1 MKRHAR
7 DEGFSL
13 LETMIAATIAGIA
26 FVGTMTAVAVAS
38 RFIPQTGLVD
48 TAQERVQSRL
58 EGKQSVRWRSL
69 LMDDLDHDGMP
80 ETIMKDDGQGADAVA
95 GDGIYTGTTEQD
107 GLTEVWTIEV
117 DPMRPI
123 ATVGMATIRS
133 VVTYH
138 GTNGPQQVRMQTIRA
153 NPAFLGV
160 PQL

>member
-80 ETIMKDDGQGADAVA
+80 ETIMK
-95 GDGIYTGTTEQD
+95 E
-107 GLTEVWTIEV
+107 WTIEV